1 MPVITLDLDMGDF
14 VSELVAKTPRDEL
27 LDLIKQIDREVSE
40 YEFTEELR
48 DYFVKEMDV
57 EEEYEY
63 EYEDE

>member
-1 MPVITLDLDMGDF
+1 MPVITLDLDMADF

-63 EYEDE
+63 EDE

>member
-1 MPVITLDLDMGDF
+1 MPVITLDLDMADF

-57 EEEYEY
+57 EEEYEC
-63 EYEDE
+63 EDE